1 MKQILTKMD
10 LFGEKNK
17 KGSQLASNNING
29 DLFRYRSKQLNVTK
43 VEQMVQFHSSV
54 RKEYLMERSA
64 KDRIAIISLQDY
76 CYEAEPKVYEEI
88 LDAMKELEYIKEKV
102 IFKFTDD
109 NEIEDILNYEQL
121 CDGWKKFKPYLKRT
135 EYYKELEK
143 VSRKGAD
150 EIIESGDTE
159 FASIKRMIQIYK
171 RGLFYHLLFNKFD
184 VNTKQKLSFL
194 SQAFI
199 NIPIELELNT
209 IVVRENTNEI
219 LYRTEGILNK
229 NILNK
234 DELQRQYDQYYKPL
248 IKYNFTEYSYRYII
262 RRTIDK
268 ATNVLKEGV
277 VILTEEVKNNIQ
289 FITQYNLNLV
299 DL

>member
-1 MKQILTKMD
+1 
-10 LFGEKNK
+10 
-17 KGSQLASNNING
+17 
-29 DLFRYRSKQLNVTK
+29 
-43 VEQMVQFHSSV
+43 
-54 RKEYLMERSA
+54 
-64 KDRIAIISLQDY
+64 
-76 CYEAEPKVYEEI
+76 
-88 LDAMKELEYIKEKV
+88 
-102 IFKFTDD
+102 
-109 NEIEDILNYEQL
+109 
-121 CDGWKKFKPYLKRT
+121 
-135 EYYKELEK
+135 
-143 VSRKGAD
+143 
-150 EIIESGDTE
+150 
-159 FASIKRMIQIYK
+159 MIQIYK

-199 NIPIELELNT
+199 SIPIELELNT